1 MKQYNVGIMGAGH
14 IAEKMA
20 TTLQQMSRARC
31 HAVASRNYKK
41 ARDFA
46 SRHGAEK
53 AYGSYDELVADPEVD
68 LIYVATPHSLHFA
81 HARQCMTG
89 GKAVICEKSFTCNAG
104 EAARLFDISEERG
117 VFITEAIW
125 TRYMPLMQKIKQ
137 LVYSGVIGKPYT
149 LSANL
154 GYAISHKERIMRPEL
169 GGGALL
175 DIGVYT
181 LNFAAMVFGTDISSI
196 NTSCTK
202 TDTGVDAQESVTLWY
217 RDGRMA
223 QLYSSIYAKTDRQGI
238 ISGEDGHIIVENIN
252 NPSSVRVVDK
262 NYREVARYD
271 APRQITGFEY
281 EIEACAEALDQ
292 GLTESPFM
300 PHAETLRMM
309 NLMDSLRKKW
319 GVAFPNDRNDTPMK
333 M

>member
-1 MKQYNVGIMGAGH
+1 MKQYKVGILGAGH

-20 TTLQQMSRARC
+20 TTLQQMSRAKC
-31 HAVASRNYKK
+31 YAVASRSYEK

-53 AYGSYDELVADPEVD
+53 AYGTYSELVADPDVD
-68 LIYVATPHSLHFA
+68 LIYVATPHSLHFV
-81 HARQCMTG
+81 HARQCMMG
-89 GKAVICEKSFTCNAG
+89 GKAVICEKSFTCNAD
-104 EAARLFDISEERG
+104 EATKLFEMSEERG

-137 LVYSGVIGKPYT
+137 LVYNGVIGKPHT

-154 GYAISHKERIMRPEL
+154 GYAISHKERIQRPEL

-181 LNFAAMVFGTDISSI
+181 LNFAAMVFGTDIDRI
-196 NTSCTK
+196 DTSCTK
-202 TDTGVDAQESVTLWY
+202 TDTGVDAQESTTLWY

-238 ISGEDGHIIVENIN
+238 ISGEDGHIIVDNIN
-252 NPSSVRVVDK
+252 NPSTVRVFDK
-262 NYREVARYD
+262 NYTEVIRNY
-271 APRQITGFEY
+271 APKQITGFEY
-281 EIEACAEALDQ
+281 EIEACADALDR
-292 GLTESPFM
+292 GLTETPIM

-309 NLMDSLRKKW
+309 TLMDGLRKRW
-319 GVAFPNDRNDTPMK
+319 GVAFPNDRNATPQ
-333 M
+333 